1 MGKIRTIRPTT
12 IKRQIVLFLIRTGI
26 HIVGIIVLWFLLTE
40 FLVRSQILIPSNYA
54 EQYIK
59 DNIDIII
66 SAEQVSDAILPEG
79 STFSMFSYN
88 NGYRYGNM
96 QEEDRKVAASVAANR
111 YSHLT
116 GHYMYYIINR
126 GKDMCIVKYSLE
138 PVINLGGAYFFN
150 YNLLTV
156 IILLLCCTAS
166 LLIEINR
173 ITGRW
178 LTCFKVIEDLTSVI
192 RNKELEFECPRTYIK
207 EFDQVI
213 DSMHDMGTSLVQS
226 LQRQWEM
233 EQSRNQ
239 QIAALAHDVK
249 IPLTIIKGNAQLMG
263 LADNDQERSEYT
275 RSILSG
281 ESRIE
286 HYVDHILKLS
296 HLQKSSELKRQKIS
310 ADTWLKT
317 LLTEAGELAKVYEQ
331 SIIYSPS
338 LENTTLLIDKEL
350 MSSALLNIIM
360 NGCEHSPRISNLFLD
375 TKVDDNYFI
384 ITVKDS
390 GPGFTEEAIS
400 HATTLFYMDDKSR
413 GKLNH
418 YGIGLTMADMIV
430 ISHGGILT
438 IKNTEQHHGCV
449 IVKIPL

>member
-1 MGKIRTIRPTT
+1 MGKIRAIKPTT
-12 IKRQIVLFLIRTGI
+12 IKRQIFIFLIRTGI

-40 FLVRSQILIPSNYA
+40 FLVITQVLIPSNYA

-66 SAEQVSDAILPEG
+66 SAEEVSDSILPEG
-79 STFSMFSYN
+79 SAFSVFSYN
-88 NGYRYGNM
+88 NGYIYGNM
-96 QEEDRKVAASVAANR
+96 QEEDREIAASVAASR
-111 YSHLT
+111 YSRLT

-126 GKDMCIVKYSLE
+126 EKDMCIIKYSLE
-138 PVINLGGAYFFN
+138 PVINLGSVYFFN

-156 IILLLCCTAS
+156 VILLLCCTAS
-166 LLIEINR
+166 LIIEINR

-192 RNKELEFECPRTYIK
+192 RNKELDLECPRTYIK

-226 LQRQWEM
+226 LHRQWEM

-249 IPLTIIKGNAQLMG
+249 IPLTIIKGNAQLMD

-296 HLQKSSELKRQKIS
+296 HLQKASELKRQKIN
-310 ADTWLKT
+310 ADTWLKP

-338 LENTTLLIDKEL
+338 SEDATLFIDKEL

-360 NGCEHSPRISNLFLD
+360 NGCEHSPKLSDIFLD
-375 TKVDDNYFI
+375 TKIEGNYFI

-400 HATTLFYMDDKSR
+400 QATTLFYMDDKSR

-418 YGIGLTMADMIV
+418 YGIGLTMADLIV
-430 ISHGGILT
+430 VSHEGILT
-438 IKNTEQHHGCV
+438 ITNTEQHHGCV
-449 IVKIPL
+449 IIKIRL